1 MNDTHVNESILSEE
15 ILEDQKK
22 NRIDHMTYLPG
33 MEDIGSEIM
42 AQVIEAM
49 EAYDYSKYTAAD
61 VKMHL
66 HIRNVLRKILKH
78 CYHRQPFHFWKKS
91 PRQPRQRQE
100 NILETVFICSHR
112 FILQTIVKTIVFIVD
127 LTVTIRST
135 VRN

>member
-22 NRIDHMTYLPG
+22 NFR
-33 MEDIGSEIM
+33 
-42 AQVIEAM
+42 
-49 EAYDYSKYTAAD
+49 
-61 VKMHL
+61 
-66 HIRNVLRKILKH
+66 
-78 CYHRQPFHFWKKS
+78 FWKKS

>member
-1 MNDTHVNESILSEE
+1 
-15 ILEDQKK
+15 
-22 NRIDHMTYLPG
+22 
-33 MEDIGSEIM
+33 
-42 AQVIEAM
+42 
-49 EAYDYSKYTAAD
+49 
-61 VKMHL
+61 MHW
-66 HIRNVLRKILKH
+66 HIRNVLRRISVR
-78 CYHRQPFHFWKKS
+78 CYHRQPFHFWKKL